1 MCGCGGFKLFVVGG
15 VVFCFVF
22 LCGLF
27 FVSIFLML
35 SKSAVRSA
43 LIARI
48 LPTISSILTFFSAC
62 SSGESRLSEMA
73 SSYTV
78 IELILIR
85 IASST
90 HACMTSYSS
99 FIFAS

>member
-1 MCGCGGFKLFVVGG
+1 MTCFVVECDGFRLNDFLFLLVLSMIFPDCASMVFRLALFVLLKYWHRWG
-15 VVFCFVF
+15 V
-22 LCGLF
+22 
-27 FVSIFLML
+27 
-35 SKSAVRSA
+35 
-43 LIARI
+43 
-48 LPTISSILTFFSAC
+48 
-62 SSGESRLSEMA
+62 SEMA

>member
-1 MCGCGGFKLFVVGG
+1 MACFVVERDCYRLDVFLLLIVLSMVFPDYASMVFRLALFVLLKYWHRWG
-15 VVFCFVF
+15 V
-22 LCGLF
+22 
-27 FVSIFLML
+27 
-35 SKSAVRSA
+35 
-43 LIARI
+43 
-48 LPTISSILTFFSAC
+48 
-62 SSGESRLSEMA
+62 SEMA